1 MELLENFM
9 WKPRGF
15 RETRVFESH
24 GSWPSQAS
32 ACGRAALGRLAHPL
46 VGVID
51 SIVPGVDMKRTQ
63 TRMLW
68 ENCEFTPCLATLCEI
83 PSDYSG
89 SLAKM
94 ASLDIVGVF
103 CALGESS

>member
-46 VGVID
+46 VGVL
-51 SIVPGVDMKRTQ
+51 SKKQWQQGEAVKPGLD
-63 TRMLW
+63 W
-68 ENCEFTPCLATLCEI
+68 
-83 PSDYSG
+83 
-89 SLAKM
+89 
-94 ASLDIVGVF
+94 SLDSGLDWTMDWTLDWTGLEEVWVATFGYR
-103 CALGESS
+103 LETEK